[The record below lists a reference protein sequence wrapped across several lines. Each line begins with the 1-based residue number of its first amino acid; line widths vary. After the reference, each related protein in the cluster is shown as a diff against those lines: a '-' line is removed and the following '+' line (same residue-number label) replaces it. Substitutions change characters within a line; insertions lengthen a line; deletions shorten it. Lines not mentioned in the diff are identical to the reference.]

1 MAKGAN
7 KAISKITPANGL
19 YRVGIYPG
27 TFDPIT
33 NGHIDIIG
41 RAVKVID
48 KLIVAVAVNMG
59 KGPMFTTKERV
70 DMCRAEI
77 SKLKLPV
84 NVPIE
89 VVPFNNLLMHFV
101 QQMKGTFIIRGLRA
115 VSDFEYEFKM
125 AGMNARLNSNVET
138 MFLMASERNQF
149 IASRFVKEIAKLG
162 GDVSSFVPRGVN
174 KKIKAKFKK

>member
-89 VVPFNNLLMHFV
+89 VEGVRLIGDLVAANAGISILPETSFDFE
-101 QQMKGTFIIRGLRA
+101 TPGLRTLPIEGLPLRRLVLVTLRDTQLSAADLA
-115 VSDFEYEFKM
+115 VREHILEIVSLRAN
-125 AGMNARLNSNVET
+125 AGH
-138 MFLMASERNQF
+138 
-149 IASRFVKEIAKLG
+149 K
-162 GDVSSFVPRGVN
+162 
-174 KKIKAKFKK
+174 